1 MAARLPASPPM
12 HFSCGIRAIDTGFIR
27 PNFDAA
33 YLLVDD
39 GRAAFIDCG
48 LNSSVPRLLAAL
60 QEAGVGVEAVDWLI
74 LTHVH
79 LDHAGGAGELMAA
92 LPAARLLVHARGAR
106 HMIDP
111 TALLAGAAVV
121 YGAEEVQ
128 RTYGRLRPVDPTRV
142 VEAADGHTV
151 RVGGRT
157 LTCLDAPGHARHH
170 IVIHDPVA
178 QAFFTGD
185 TFGLSYRELDGP
197 SGPFILPTTTPVQ
210 FEPEALK
217 ASIRR
222 MLTYTPQAMYLT
234 HFGRL
239 EDVERLAAELFLQ
252 IDAMVAIARRHV
264 RQPQMERQAQMEREL
279 GALYAER
286 AAALSVPLP
295 AAEVIELL
303 GVDITLNAQ
312 GLGVW
317 LDREVDTRR

>member
-1 MAARLPASPPM
+1 MAI
-12 HFSCGIRAIDTGFIR
+12 SCGIHTVDTGFFR
-27 PNFDAA
+27 PDFDAA

-60 QEAGVGVEAVDWLI
+60 DEAGLSVEAVDWLI

-92 LPAARLLVHARGAR
+92 LPAAKLLVHPRGAR

-111 TALLAGAAVV
+111 TALVAGATAV
-121 YGAEEVQ
+121 YGAAEVQ
-128 RTYGRLRPVDPTRV
+128 RTYGCLRPVDPARV
-142 VEAADGHTV
+142 VTAADGH
-151 RVGGRT
+151 RVQVGNRT

-197 SGPFILPTTTPVQ
+197 AGPFILPTSTPVQ

-217 ASIRR
+217 ASISR
-222 MLTYTPQAMYLT
+222 MLTYAPQAMYLT
-234 HFGRL
+234 HYGRL
-239 EDVERLAAELFLQ
+239 EGVERLAAELHTQ
-252 IDAMVAIARRHV
+252 IDAMVAIARRHA
-264 RQPQMERQAQMEREL
+264 RQPEAERHAHLVREL

-286 AAALSVPLP
+286 AAALGVPM
-295 AAEVIELL
+295 AATAVIDLL
-303 GVDITLNAQ
+303 ALDIKLNAQ

-317 LDREVDTRR
+317 LDREGNSSR

>member
-1 MAARLPASPPM
+1 MVS
-12 HFSCGIRAIDTGFIR
+12 SCGIHTIDTGFFR
-27 PNFDAA
+27 PKFDAA
-33 YLLVDD
+33 YLLIDA

-60 QEAGVGVEAVDWLI
+60 EQAGLGVDSVDWLI

-92 LPAARLLVHARGAR
+92 LPAAKLLVHPRGAR

-111 TALLAGAAVV
+111 KALVAGATAV
-121 YGAEEVQ
+121 YGAEEVE
-128 RTYGRLRPVDPTRV
+128 RTYGRLRPVDPARV
-142 VEAADGHTV
+142 VEAGDGHTV
-151 RVGGRT
+151 QVGERT

-197 SGPFILPTTTPVQ
+197 VGPFILPTTTPVQ

-222 MLTYTPQAMYLT
+222 MLTYAPQAVYLT
-234 HFGRL
+234 HYGRL
-239 EDVERLAAELFLQ
+239 EGVERLAAELHTQ
-252 IDAMVAIARRHV
+252 IDAMVAIARRHAG
-264 RQPQMERQAQMEREL
+264 PPTAARQAHLEREL
-279 GALYAER
+279 GTLYAER
-286 AAALSVPLP
+286 AAALAVPLP
-295 AAEVIELL
+295 ATAVIELL
-303 GVDITLNAQ
+303 GLDIALNAQ

-317 LDREVDTRR
+317 LDREGTAAGERSAQPVS